1 MKVIKHFIQAFA
13 IALVAASCGGSN
25 GTTGGE
31 EPAKK
36 DGSITLTADRAAI
49 CSDGS
54 DFVTFTVTLKADDG
68 SVTDITDEAEIYLST
83 TDELLDSYRFSTDK
97 KGEYSFYAAYGL
109 EMSEDVTVSAVPVIP
124 EIPDDPQASATAF
137 KHRMLLI
144 EHTGA
149 TCPNCPLMMNALKTV
164 EENEAYSSR
173 FNLVAAHSYDYSF
186 DAAYSDAAEILTAAF
201 NTSSTGN
208 RPFPTVTFN
217 LTKTSAG
224 HSETEICSMIDEL
237 SKESASVGIAMGVE
251 AADGEIFA
259 NVEFK
264 FGKTGEYRIGAWL
277 LEDDVYATQ
286 TGATEEWH
294 HIHNNAIRAM
304 HSTNAIER
312 LYGTKLDK
320 TDAGSK
326 VSHLFRFTVDK
337 DWEAENCKVFVFVTE
352 AVGDSYDIV
361 NCAVC
366 PAGET
371 TGYEYK

>member
-1 MKVIKHFIQAFA
+1 MKVIKHFIHALA
-13 IALVAASCGGSN
+13 IALVATGCGGSN
-25 GTTGGE
+25 GTTGGDD
-31 EPAKK
+31 PVKQ
-36 DGSITLTADRAAI
+36 DGSITLTADRDVI
-49 CSDGS
+49 CADGS

-68 SVTDITDEAEIYLST
+68 SVTDITDDAEIYLSA

-109 EMSEDVTVSAVPVIP
+109 EMSEDVAVSAVPVIP

-149 TCPNCPLMMNALKTV
+149 TCPNCPLMMNALKLV
-164 EENEAYSSR
+164 EENEAYNSR

-201 NTSSTGN
+201 NTSATGN
-208 RPFPTVTFN
+208 RPYPTITFN
-217 LTKTSAG
+217 LTKTSVG
-224 HSETEICSMIDEL
+224 HSETEICSLIDEL
-237 SKESASVGIAMGVE
+237 SKESASAGIAMGVE
-251 AADGEIFA
+251 AAEGEIFA

-264 FGKTGEYRIGAWL
+264 FGKAGEYRIGAWL

-320 TDAGSK
+320 AAAGSK
-326 VSHLFRFTVDK
+326 VSHLFRFTLDK
-337 DWEAENCKVFVFVTE
+337 DWEAENCKVFVYVTE
-352 AVGDSYDIV
+352 ASGDSYDIV

-366 PAGET
+366 PVGET
-371 TGYEYK
+371 MEYEYK

>member
-1 MKVIKHFIQAFA
+1 MKVIKHFIHALA
-13 IALVAASCGGSN
+13 IALVATGCGGSN
-25 GTTGGE
+25 GTTGGDD
-31 EPAKK
+31 PVKQ
-36 DGSITLTADRAAI
+36 DGSITLTADRDVI
-49 CSDGS
+49 CADGS

-68 SVTDITDEAEIYLST
+68 SVTDITDDAEIYLSA

-109 EMSEDVTVSAVPVIP
+109 EMSEDVAVSAVPVIP

-149 TCPNCPLMMNALKTV
+149 TCQYCPLMKNALKKV
-164 EENEAYSSR
+164 EEDAAYNTL
-173 FNLVAAHSYDYSF
+173 FNLVAAHSYDYTF
-186 DAAYSDAAEILTAAF
+186 DAAYSDAAEVLRAAF
-201 NTSSTGN
+201 NPSKQ
-208 RPFPTVTFN
+208 FPSITFN
-217 LTKTSAG
+217 LTPTSAG
-224 HSETEICSMIDEL
+224 HSETEICSLIDEL
-237 SKESASVGIAMGVE
+237 SKESASAGIAMGVE
-251 AADGEIFA
+251 AAEGEIFA

-264 FGKTGEYRIGAWL
+264 FGKAGEYRIGAWL
-277 LEDDVYATQ
+277 LEDDIYATQ

-320 TDAGSK
+320 AAAGSK
-326 VSHLFRFTVDK
+326 VSHLFRFTLDK
-337 DWEAENCKVFVFVTE
+337 DWEAENCKVFVYVTE
-352 AVGDSYDIV
+352 ASGDSYDIV

-366 PAGET
+366 PVGET
-371 TGYEYK
+371 TEYEYK